1 MGKSST
7 RLSAVTVLCAI
18 VTAVMTLAAADYM
31 PAGRIAGSVPNPPV
45 KAIGWVEAVVD
56 LEIDSAGGIMKATGL
71 RATPGGLDFV
81 LPSLA
86 NWKFRPANDGEHAV
100 PSHVLVAAMFRP
112 AQLFDPAGGSPAETL
127 KEPVN
132 ELPVPLSMK
141 RPAYPIKVVGN
152 KSVLV
157 EVLIRADGKVDKAT
171 VVTPTSGFD
180 GAALTAAQSWTF
192 RAPNYKNKAVAG
204 VALVPITFQLE
215 G

>member
-1 MGKSST
+1 MGKAST

-18 VTAVMTLAAADYM
+18 ATAVMTIAAADYV
-31 PAGRIAGSVPNPPV
+31 PARRVAGDVPNPPV

-56 LEIDSAGGIMKATGL
+56 LEIDAAGGVVKAMGL

-86 NWKFRPANDGEHAV
+86 SWKFRPANDGEHAAA
-100 PSHVLVAAMFRP
+100 SHVLVAAMFRP

-127 KEPVN
+127 KDPVN
-132 ELPVPLSMK
+132 ELPAPLAMK

-157 EVLIRADGKVDKAT
+157 EVLIRADGKVEKAT

-180 GAALTAAQSWTF
+180 GAALTAAQGWTF
-192 RAPNYKNKAVAG
+192 RAPVYKDKAVAG
-204 VALVPITFQLE
+204 IAYLIFGFRMPV
-215 G
+215 